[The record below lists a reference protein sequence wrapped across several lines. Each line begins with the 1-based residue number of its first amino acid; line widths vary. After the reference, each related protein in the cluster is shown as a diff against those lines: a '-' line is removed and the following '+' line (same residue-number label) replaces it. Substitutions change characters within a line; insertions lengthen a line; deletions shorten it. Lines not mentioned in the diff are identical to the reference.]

1 MDGFDMDEKL
11 SKQIGWNDC
20 VDVFD
25 MSVDGRWS
33 MWMIKMDRLYDC
45 DGWLDVDGSKGN
57 ADRYYGCCRSVDD
70 LDGWMND

>member
-1 MDGFDMDEKL
+1 MFDT
-11 SKQIGWNDC
+11 
-20 VDVFD
+20 
-25 MSVDGRWS
+25 SVDGRWR

-45 DGWLDVDGSKGN
+45 DGWLDMDGSKGN